1 MINLKLAE
9 YEGKKFE
16 RFLNQEDSEYFPP
29 DWENFIIY
37 MENGKEFNFE
47 NTKFLLGKDFV
58 GFRYCIPYE
67 GEALS
72 VFKKDEKDPLNRFNG
87 LFDGLTY
94 GEGRFV
100 LCESIGV
107 KDKNQKD
114 VWAFDI
120 AKLKPFDSKLNYKL
134 ISNKKFLFGMGCMDG
149 YVGCDGY
156 GYDFTN
162 VNFSE
167 SFDNDNADLRN
178 EIVANLF
185 ENPELYEKLK

>member
-1 MINLKLAE
+1 MIKLKLAE
-9 YEGKKFE
+9 YDLKTGKFNE
-16 RFLNQEDSEYFPP
+16 FFDLGLNEPYSF
-29 DWENFIIY
+29 
-37 MENGKEFNFE
+37 
-47 NTKFLLGKDFV
+47 
-58 GFRYCIPYE
+58 GFYGDTITVYY
-67 GEALS
+67 AWI
-72 VFKKDEKDPLNRFNG
+72 DESFSYDLDKKDPLNRFNG

-167 SFDNDNADLRN
+167 SFNNADLRN

-185 ENPELYEKLK
+185 ENPELYEQIK

>member
-9 YEGKKFE
+9 YNKDGKFQGLLELCKTQ
-16 RFLNQEDSEYFPP
+16 LLVNY
-29 DWENFIIY
+29 
-37 MENGKEFNFE
+37 NFE
-47 NTKFLLGKDFV
+47 IEIDEEGFLLGKDCIIKISH
-58 GFRYCIPYE
+58 GFDC
-67 GEALS
+67 LS
-72 VFKKDEKDPLNRFNG
+72 DIETFYKDKKDPLKRFGG

-167 SFDNDNADLRN
+167 SFDNDNVDLRN
-178 EIVANLF
+178 EIVGNLF
-185 ENPELYEKLK
+185 ENPELYEKIK

>member
-1 MINLKLAE
+1 MINLKVAE
-9 YEGKKFE
+9 YNK
-16 RFLNQEDSEYFPP
+16 
-29 DWENFIIY
+29 
-37 MENGKEFNFE
+37 NGKFQG
-47 NTKFLLGKDFV
+47 FLELGKDFLF
-58 GFRYCIPYE
+58 G
-67 GEALS
+67 GES
-72 VFKKDEKDPLNRFNG
+72 VVFHNPSNQSKYKYIDAKGVAHINYKLDYKDPLNRFGG
-87 LFDGLTY
+87 LFNGLTY

>member
-9 YEGKKFE
+9 YEGEKFE

-67 GEALS
+67 GEAFS
-72 VFKKDEKDPLNRFNG
+72 VFKKDKKDPLKRFNG
-87 LFDGLTY
+87 LFDGITY

-100 LCESIGV
+100 LIQDEDFGV
-107 KDKNQKD
+107 YEQKFFDKKHEEFGYGLNLNGNISCTFKNATSFTGKY
-114 VWAFDI
+114 V
-120 AKLKPFDSKLNYKL
+120 DSTSPKL
-134 ISNKKFLFGMGCMDG
+134 IG
-149 YVGCDGY
+149 
-156 GYDFTN
+156 
-162 VNFSE
+162 
-167 SFDNDNADLRN
+167 
-178 EIVANLF
+178 NLM